1 MLIIKMEYIDE
12 NNNYY
17 IGEPIFEK
25 NIEVPEN
32 YEIIT
37 VKDQDDDIK
46 MLSFK
51 YETGRSS

>member
-1 MLIIKMEYIDE
+1 MEYIDE